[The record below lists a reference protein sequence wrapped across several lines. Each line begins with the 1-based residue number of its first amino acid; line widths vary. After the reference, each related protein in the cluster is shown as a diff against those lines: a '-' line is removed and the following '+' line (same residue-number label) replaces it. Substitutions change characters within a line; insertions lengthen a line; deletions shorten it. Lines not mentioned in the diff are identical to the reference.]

1 MYLVLIAW
9 IYVAFMMAIAEA
21 TSPVG
26 SLLGAAITFMLYGV
40 LPMSVVGYIMG
51 SPARRRAIKAKE
63 AAEREQARAA
73 TGIQNVEGDTL
84 HAVKLL
90 PLATTLMNPSNG
102 SKQLKLKMRAWMI
115 SKIVENSLPWI
126 PNLRQR

>member
-26 SLLGAAITFMLYGV
+26 SMLGAVFTFLLYGL

-51 SPARRRAIKAKE
+51 TPARRRARKAKE
-63 AAEREQARAA
+63 AASVAPDANSETSGHTVTTERKE
-73 TGIQNVEGDTL
+73 
-84 HAVKLL
+84 
-90 PLATTLMNPSNG
+90 P
-102 SKQLKLKMRAWMI
+102 
-115 SKIVENSLPWI
+115 
-126 PNLRQR
+126 

>member
-26 SLLGAAITFMLYGV
+26 SLLGAAITFLLYGV

-51 SPARRRAIKAKE
+51 TPARRRAIKAKE
-63 AAEREQARAA
+63 AAEREEARAIHV
-73 TGIQNVEGDTL
+73 IQNAGGDE
-84 HAVKLL
+84 ASV
-90 PLATTLMNPSNG
+90 A
-102 SKQLKLKMRAWMI
+102 
-115 SKIVENSLPWI
+115 
-126 PNLRQR
+126 PNTHGEASGHTFAPERKEP

>member
-9 IYVAFMMAIAEA
+9 IYVALMMAIAEA

-26 SLLGAAITFMLYGV
+26 SLLGAAFTFLLYGV

-63 AAEREQARAA
+63 AAERAA
-73 TGIQNVEGDTL
+73 NLDTNVQLAQENHLNSVAPNTHSESSCDT
-84 HAVKLL
+84 VTPVRKE
-90 PLATTLMNPSNG
+90 P
-102 SKQLKLKMRAWMI
+102 
-115 SKIVENSLPWI
+115 
-126 PNLRQR
+126 

>member
-9 IYVAFMMAIAEA
+9 IYVAFMMAVAEA

-26 SLLGAAITFMLYGV
+26 SLLGAAITFVLYGV

-63 AAEREQARAA
+63 AAEREHARTAS
-73 TGIQNVEGDTL
+73 GIQNINLDVRSVAPDAHGE
-84 HAVKLL
+84 A
-90 PLATTLMNPSNG
+90 PSHTIAPVR
-102 SKQLKLKMRAWMI
+102 K
-115 SKIVENSLPWI
+115 EP
-126 PNLRQR
+126 

>member
-26 SLLGAAITFMLYGV
+26 SLLGAAITFLLYGV

-63 AAEREQARAA
+63 AAEREQTRAVSDV
-73 TGIQNVEGDTL
+73 QKNVAGDTVSITSVTSSTSVAPDAHREASG
-84 HAVKLL
+84 HAITPVRKE
-90 PLATTLMNPSNG
+90 P
-102 SKQLKLKMRAWMI
+102 
-115 SKIVENSLPWI
+115 
-126 PNLRQR
+126 

>member
-26 SLLGAAITFMLYGV
+26 SLLGAVFTFLLYGL

-51 SPARRRAIKAKE
+51 TPARRRARKAKE
-63 AAEREQARAA
+63 AASVAPDANSETSGHTVTTER
-73 TGIQNVEGDTL
+73 
-84 HAVKLL
+84 KK
-90 PLATTLMNPSNG
+90 P
-102 SKQLKLKMRAWMI
+102 
-115 SKIVENSLPWI
+115 
-126 PNLRQR
+126 

>member
-26 SLLGAAITFMLYGV
+26 SLLGAAITFLLYGV

-51 SPARRRAIKAKE
+51 TPARRRAIKAKE
-63 AAEREQARAA
+63 AAEREEARA
-73 TGIQNVEGDTL
+73 TNGIQNAGGDGAL
-84 HAVKLL
+84 VA
-90 PLATTLMNPSNG
+90 
-102 SKQLKLKMRAWMI
+102 
-115 SKIVENSLPWI
+115 
-126 PNLRQR
+126 PNTHGKASGHTITPERKEP

>member
-26 SLLGAAITFMLYGV
+26 TLLGAAFTFLLYGL

-51 SPARRRAIKAKE
+51 TPSRRRALKAKE
-63 AAEREQARAA
+63 AAEREQTLAA
-73 TGIQNVEGDTL
+73 NGIQNAGKNVVSVAPNAHCESSGQT
-84 HAVKLL
+84 
-90 PLATTLMNPSNG
+90 
-102 SKQLKLKMRAWMI
+102 I
-115 SKIVENSLPWI
+115 SPERKES
-126 PNLRQR
+126 

>member
-26 SLLGAAITFMLYGV
+26 SLLGAAITFVLYGV

-51 SPARRRAIKAKE
+51 TPARRRAIKAKE
-63 AAEREQARAA
+63 AAEREEARAA
-73 TGIQNVEGDTL
+73 NGMQNAASDAASVAPNADRE
-84 HAVKLL
+84 
-90 PLATTLMNPSNG
+90 ATRDAIAPIR
-102 SKQLKLKMRAWMI
+102 K
-115 SKIVENSLPWI
+115 EP
-126 PNLRQR
+126 

>member
-26 SLLGAAITFMLYGV
+26 SLLGAAFTFLLYGV

-51 SPARRRAIKAKE
+51 TPARRRAIKAIKAKE
-63 AAEREQARAA
+63 AAEREQALAA
-73 TGIQNVEGDTL
+73 NGIQNAGKDAASVAPNTHSETSG
-84 HAVKLL
+84 HAIAPERKE
-90 PLATTLMNPSNG
+90 P
-102 SKQLKLKMRAWMI
+102 
-115 SKIVENSLPWI
+115 
-126 PNLRQR
+126 

>member
-26 SLLGAAITFMLYGV
+26 SLLGAVFTFLLYGL

-51 SPARRRAIKAKE
+51 TPARRRARKAKE
-63 AAEREQARAA
+63 AASVAPDANSETSGHTVTTERKE
-73 TGIQNVEGDTL
+73 
-84 HAVKLL
+84 
-90 PLATTLMNPSNG
+90 P
-102 SKQLKLKMRAWMI
+102 
-115 SKIVENSLPWI
+115 
-126 PNLRQR
+126 

>member
-26 SLLGAAITFMLYGV
+26 SLLGAAFTFVLYGL

-51 SPARRRAIKAKE
+51 TPARRRAIKAKE
-63 AAEREQARAA
+63 AAEREQAIASQNIQTICDNAESVTPDAHGKAA
-73 TGIQNVEGDTL
+73 GQAIAPER
-84 HAVKLL
+84 KE
-90 PLATTLMNPSNG
+90 P
-102 SKQLKLKMRAWMI
+102 
-115 SKIVENSLPWI
+115 
-126 PNLRQR
+126 

>member
-26 SLLGAAITFMLYGV
+26 SLLGAVITFLLYGV

-51 SPARRRAIKAKE
+51 SPARRRAIKAKQ
-63 AAEREQARAA
+63 AAEREQMSAA
-73 TGIQNVEGDTL
+73 NGIQNFEANAASVAPNAHGEAPGS
-84 HAVKLL
+84 
-90 PLATTLMNPSNG
+90 PIATVRKEP
-102 SKQLKLKMRAWMI
+102 
-115 SKIVENSLPWI
+115 
-126 PNLRQR
+126 

>member
-26 SLLGAAITFMLYGV
+26 SLLGAAITFVLYGV

-51 SPARRRAIKAKE
+51 TPARRRAIKAKE
-63 AAEREQARAA
+63 AAEREEARAA
-73 TGIQNVEGDTL
+73 NGIQNVDGD
-84 HAVKLL
+84 AASV
-90 PLATTLMNPSNG
+90 A
-102 SKQLKLKMRAWMI
+102 
-115 SKIVENSLPWI
+115 
-126 PNLRQR
+126 PNRHREASSDAIAPVRKEP